1 VNENAY
7 DEQRLAELIAALPPA
22 PAAWVAAAQELPF
35 ARRSLD
41 DIVERARKDL
51 EYRRAVIADLEGALA
66 EAGVEPDRRRVDSL
80 RRRVDAL

>member
-1 VNENAY
+1 VTENAY

-22 PAAWVAAAQELPF
+22 PSAWVAAAQELPF

-41 DIVERARKDL
+41 GIVERARQDL
-51 EYRRAVIADLEGALA
+51 EYRRAVIADLERALA
-66 EAGVEPDRRRVDSL
+66 ESGVEPTPVVIDSL

>member
-1 VNENAY
+1 MTENAY

-41 DIVERARKDL
+41 GIVERARRDL
-51 EYRRAVIADLEGALA
+51 EYRRQVIADLEGALA
-66 EAGVEPDRRRVDSL
+66 EAGVEPDHRLIDSL
-80 RRRVDAL
+80 RRRVDTL